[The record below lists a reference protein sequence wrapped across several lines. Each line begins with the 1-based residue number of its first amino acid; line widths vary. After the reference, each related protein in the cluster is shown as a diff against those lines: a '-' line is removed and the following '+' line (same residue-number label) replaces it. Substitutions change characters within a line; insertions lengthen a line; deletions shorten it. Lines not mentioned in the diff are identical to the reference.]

1 MPSDY
6 LVQYLDSE
14 NNLTEK
20 IISSNSATEIEND
33 ISRNGGEV
41 LSVVQKKSLS
51 INIQLG
57 DPVKLQE
64 KTNFIQQLKTML
76 SSGVSLV
83 EALEIA
89 TKQINNQN
97 FSGPLQNIITD
108 IKQGE
113 KFSDSLA
120 KYPKIFDEVAV
131 AMIRAGERGGIL
143 DKMLEELEKALK
155 KDVEISNNLKK
166 ATRYPKIVGS
176 LMLVSMYVV
185 IAKVIPT
192 FTSILTDSG
201 TEIPT
206 LTVVL
211 LSLGDFLNAYGL
223 MMVGVIILLV
233 VASNFYGKTDS
244 GRLVFD
250 KLALKNP
257 LFKFITV
264 AAINLRFTKILGTLL
279 SFGVPLK
286 DSLAVVKNVANNRI
300 YSDAIDTIIRDI
312 DSGKPLE
319 ESIKEV
325 GVFSDYLCSMVG
337 VGEKIGALDK
347 MFLSASE
354 YYEVELKNNT
364 EGLSAAIE
372 PIITIV
378 MGVFI
383 AIFVGSVFL
392 PMFKMYE
399 SISG

>member
-166 ATRYPKIVGS
+166 ATRYPKIVG
-176 LMLVSMYVV
+176 
-185 IAKVIPT
+185 
-192 FTSILTDSG
+192 
-201 TEIPT
+201 
-206 LTVVL
+206 
-211 LSLGDFLNAYGL
+211 
-223 MMVGVIILLV
+223 
-233 VASNFYGKTDS
+233 
-244 GRLVFD
+244 
-250 KLALKNP
+250 
-257 LFKFITV
+257 
-264 AAINLRFTKILGTLL
+264 
-279 SFGVPLK
+279 
-286 DSLAVVKNVANNRI
+286 
-300 YSDAIDTIIRDI
+300 
-312 DSGKPLE
+312 
-319 ESIKEV
+319 
-325 GVFSDYLCSMVG
+325 
-337 VGEKIGALDK
+337 
-347 MFLSASE
+347 
-354 YYEVELKNNT
+354 
-364 EGLSAAIE
+364 
-372 PIITIV
+372 
-378 MGVFI
+378 
-383 AIFVGSVFL
+383 
-392 PMFKMYE
+392 
-399 SISG
+399 